1 MNNDKPHIVLT
12 IFDMRFLIKI
22 MEIYL
27 VKQLD
32 NTFKVAY
39 DSDYENLKKIKPLA
53 MIKCEISQPRNIK
66 FHRKFFALIKMVYQ
80 NQERYNNIE
89 HLRKDLIIS
98 AGFYDSRVNLY
109 GEEINEAKSISFAS
123 MKQIE
128 FDDLYNRVLDEI
140 VKHFHF
146 DKQLIID
153 NIEQYF

>member
-1 MNNDKPHIVLT
+1 
-12 IFDMRFLIKI
+12 
-22 MEIYL
+22 MELYL

-39 DSDYENLKKIKPLA
+39 ESDYEKLKKIKPLA
-53 MIKCEISQPRNIK
+53 MVKCEITQPRNIG

-80 NQERYNNIE
+80 NQEHYNNSDD
-89 HLRKDLIIS
+89 LREDLIVS
-98 AGFYDSRVNLY
+98 AGFYETRVNFY
-109 GEEINEAKSISFAS
+109 GEEKQKAKSISFAS
-123 MKQIE
+123 MNQEE
-128 FDDLYNRVLDEI
+128 FDELYNRVLDEI